1 MPVLKVKESDLAKL
15 KRQLL
20 LGLPKSARV
29 VDIIT
34 NVQSEKLEAN
44 LYLDKWPDFSA
55 VVAQLIWPRISEVAD
70 ISAYTTSSKALV
82 SVLTEGK
89 LIAWGNRQYI
99 KGIESEHADYFLRN
113 IDCDAAVKVKE
124 FNTLSCVYVGTPY
137 HFTRSEE
144 PPKIECPESYFI
156 GKLQPHHFKIVSD
169 SWPYYH
175 DMPHREHYIK
185 YSIEHYESIG
195 LFTMEFPTI
204 PISFMVQ
211 FPDGQM
217 GFGYTAPE
225 YRGKGLY
232 SIVKNEMCRALL
244 LAGYSSPNYDTS
256 ETAPPPSPE
265 SMFEFCGYRIKSFVL
280 K

>member
-1 MPVLKVKESDLAKL
+1 
-15 KRQLL
+15 
-20 LGLPKSARV
+20 
-29 VDIIT
+29 
-34 NVQSEKLEAN
+34 
-44 LYLDKWPDFSA
+44 
-55 VVAQLIWPRISEVAD
+55 
-70 ISAYTTSSKALV
+70 
-82 SVLTEGK
+82 
-89 LIAWGNRQYI
+89 
-99 KGIESEHADYFLRN
+99 
-113 IDCDAAVKVKE
+113 
-124 FNTLSCVYVGTPY
+124 
-137 HFTRSEE
+137 
-144 PPKIECPESYFI
+144 
-156 GKLQPHHFKIVSD
+156 
-169 SWPYYH
+169 
-175 DMPHREHYIK
+175 MPHREHYIK

-204 PISFMVQ
+204 PVSFMVQ

-265 SMFEFCGYRIKSFVL
+265 SVFEFCGYRIKSFVL